1 MKEKILS
8 LLEFFHFYVSIM
20 GFGVTDLIALDLCS
34 SGNFVGAVGSWILGL
49 GFILS
54 GTIVLALRGLSKDIE
69 KRMRVG

>member
-1 MKEKILS
+1 MREKTLT

-34 SGNFVGAVGSWILGL
+34 RGNLIGAVGSWMLGL
-49 GFILS
+49 AFILS
-54 GTIVLALRGLSKDIE
+54 GTVVLALRGLSKDIE